1 MHRHTRP
8 SAPTVSSGRDLVQPT
23 PLRNSPARLG
33 LRGRLRELRTADE
46 AGAQVVEYAM
56 LGAVAAATCG
66 ALLALI
72 RGGLLQTLMES
83 ITNGLVQWVQTW
95 FA

>member
-1 MHRHTRP
+1 MNRLTHLPTRFL
-8 SAPTVSSGRDLVQPT
+8 ATRV
-23 PLRNSPARLG
+23 
-33 LRGRLRELRTADE
+33 RELSEDGE

-66 ALLALI
+66 AVIALI
-72 RGGLLQTLMES
+72 RGGMLETLMSS
-83 ITNGLVQWVQTW
+83 INNGLVQWVQTW